1 MKSVSILPADVYL
14 VTNKSLLNDNDR
26 LVLTMLYQPIV
37 GSVAISLYLTL
48 WSNLNKDVE
57 EYTHHYLMNVMN
69 LKLDDIV
76 SSRKKL
82 EAIGL
87 LKTYYK
93 SVEGNNYIYE
103 LYSPLSPSEFFSN
116 PILASSLLSIVGRKE
131 YQRIINM
138 YKLNRINLNGYENI
152 TSHFSDVFM
161 MSIKNIEDVTEKD
174 TLAKEKLDIMIEEI
188 VDFNFILS
196 GMPKVFNPKSL
207 TPSLRKLINSLAYL
221 YNFDN
226 VTLLSILKDSLNEK
240 GLIDEKE
247 LKKNCKNYYSFE
259 NNSAPKL
266 IYKSRNNIKPNI
278 ELKDLKKKM
287 IECFE
292 CNTPYNFLKA
302 KYGGSKPT
310 NRDISLIESLLVDQ
324 ELNPGVVNVLVD
336 YVLRTNN
343 NKLNKNLIE
352 AIASQWKMSNINTVK
367 EAMVKAEEEY
377 KKINLYKNKQSSTKE
392 IHKETLPAWYGK
404 NIKREEMS
412 QEEINE
418 LQDLLSE
425 FE

>member
-1 MKSVSILPADVYL
+1 
-14 VTNKSLLNDNDR
+14 
-26 LVLTMLYQPIV
+26 
-37 GSVAISLYLTL
+37 
-48 WSNLNKDVE
+48 
-57 EYTHHYLMNVMN
+57 
-69 LKLDDIV
+69 
-76 SSRKKL
+76 
-82 EAIGL
+82 
-87 LKTYYK
+87 
-93 SVEGNNYIYE
+93 
-103 LYSPLSPSEFFSN
+103 
-116 PILASSLLSIVGRKE
+116 
-131 YQRIINM
+131 
-138 YKLNRINLNGYENI
+138 
-152 TSHFSDVFM
+152 M
-161 MSIKNIEDVTEKD
+161 MSVKNVEDVTEKD
-174 TLAKEKLDIMIEEI
+174 LSSKEKLDVMIEEV

-196 GMPKVFNPKSL
+196 GMPKIFNSKSL
-207 TPSLRKLINSLAYL
+207 NPNLRKLINSLAYL

-226 VTLLSILKDSLNEK
+226 VTLLSILKDSLDER

-266 IYKSRNNIKPNI
+266 IYKTRNNIKSNV
-278 ELKDLKKKM
+278 EVKDLKKKM

-310 NRDISLIESLLVDQ
+310 NKDISLIESLLVDQ

-336 YVLRTNN
+336 YVLRTNS
-343 NKLNKNLIE
+343 NKLNKNLVE

-367 EAMVKAEEEY
+367 DAMLKAEEEY
-377 KKINLYKNKQSSTKE
+377 KKINSYKNKQKNIKE
-392 IHKETLPAWYGK
+392 VQKESLPIWYGK
-404 NIKREEMS
+404 NIKKEEMS